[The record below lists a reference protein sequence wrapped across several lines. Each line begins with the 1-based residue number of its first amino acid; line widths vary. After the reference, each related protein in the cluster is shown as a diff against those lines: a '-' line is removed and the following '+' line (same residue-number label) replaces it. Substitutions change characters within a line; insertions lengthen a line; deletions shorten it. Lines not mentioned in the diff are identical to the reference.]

1 MDHKQLVA
9 RISLCIDAANVLP
22 QDPNTLSLEDLN
34 ESYDKF
40 VKKIDVIIK
49 EFITRDKL
57 IHLLNSAREYGF
69 NVEQDLDKLSLQE
82 LNEIYVRENKVARY
96 RKIISELNE
105 LEKKDYESLNLPVEE
120 LESMYENLLEA
131 KTREMLLR
139 KCDKM
144 KEYLQSKIPDNY
156 HDLSTKELKQIY
168 NDSKDVYEKELEKER
183 GRQFIESIIPK
194 LFKVL

>member
-1 MDHKQLVA
+1 MDHKQLVD

-96 RKIISELNE
+96 RKIISDLNE